1 MKLAIVNL
9 TAGGL
14 SGGYRKYLQR
24 LVPLLQNVSG
34 VSGLEIF
41 IPERATTTITLEGVP
56 LRTIAATDAYRGYA
70 QLKTHLRA
78 SKPDVVFIPTANW
91 LHCGPIPVVAM
102 VRNME
107 PLLVP
112 FEGNSLIDGLKNL
125 ARTYAARRAS
135 QRSCRVIAVSQ
146 YVRDFITQRWGLAID
161 RVGVVPHGIE
171 PPVTQSEAIMPRS
184 LADVALGKFIFT
196 AGSIRPARGLEDII
210 EAVAWLNHSDPS
222 ITLVI
227 GGEPN
232 PDTHFYHDRMQRLA
246 ADRGITHRVIW
257 VGQLNVREMAWCFY
271 TSAAFV
277 MTSRAEA
284 CPNTVLEALS
294 HGCLSVSTD
303 HPPMPEFFGDTA
315 YYYRA
320 RDARSLA
327 EQLMAALNAPEA
339 DRQAKR
345 LAAIRRARQFDWRTT
360 AERTIEQLRLATKSG
375 Q

>member
-1 MKLAIVNL
+1 MRIALVNL

-24 LVPLLQNVSG
+24 LVPLLQNASG
-34 VSGLEIF
+34 VNGLEIF
-41 IPERATTTITLEGVP
+41 IPERATTTLTLEGVP

-171 PPVTQSEAIMPRS
+171 PPVTRAEASMPRS
-184 LADVALGKFIFT
+184 LADVALGQFIFT
-196 AGSIRPARGLEDII
+196 AGSVRPARGLEDII
-210 EAVAWLNHSDPS
+210 EAVAWLNRSVPS

-232 PDTHFYHDRMQRLA
+232 PDTRFYHDRMQRLA
-246 ADRGITHRVIW
+246 AERGIAHWVIW
-257 VGQLNVREMAWCFY
+257 AGQLNAREMAWCFY
-271 TSAAFV
+271 NSATFV

-284 CPNTVLEALS
+284 CPNIVLEALS

-320 RDARSLA
+320 RGARSLA

-339 DRQAKR
+339 DQQVKR

-360 AERTIEQLRLATKSG
+360 VERTIEQLRLATKSG

>member
-1 MKLAIVNL
+1 VHIALVNL

-14 SGGYRKYLQR
+14 SGGYRKYLQW
-24 LVPLLQNVSG
+24 LVPLLQNASG
-34 VSGLEIF
+34 VSGLEVF
-41 IPERATTTITLEGVP
+41 VPERAATTLILEGVP
-56 LRTIAATDAYRGYA
+56 LHTIAATDAYRGYA

-91 LHCGPIPVVAM
+91 LHCGPIPVVVM

-112 FEGNSLIDGLKNL
+112 FEGNSLGDGLKNL
-125 ARTYAARRAS
+125 ARTYVARRAS

-146 YVRDFITQRWGLAID
+146 YVRDFITQRWRLAPD

-171 PPVTQSEAIMPRS
+171 PPVARAEASRPSS
-184 LADVALGKFIFT
+184 LADMALGKLIFT

-210 EAVAWLNHSDPS
+210 DAVAWLHRSDPS
-222 ITLVI
+222 VTLVI
-227 GGEPN
+227 GGEPK
-232 PDTHFYHDRMQRLA
+232 PDTRFYHDRMRRLA
-246 ADRGITHRVIW
+246 AHRGIAHRVIW
-257 VGQLNVREMAWCFY
+257 AGQLNAREMAWCFY
-271 TSAAFV
+271 NSAAFV

-284 CPNTVLEALS
+284 CPNIVLEALS

-315 YYYRA
+315 YYYQA
-320 RDARSLA
+320 RNARSLA
-327 EQLMAALNAPEA
+327 EQLMTALDAPGA
-339 DRQAKR
+339 DQQAKR

-360 AERTIEQLRLATKSG
+360 AERTLEQLRLATKSDR
-375 Q
+375 